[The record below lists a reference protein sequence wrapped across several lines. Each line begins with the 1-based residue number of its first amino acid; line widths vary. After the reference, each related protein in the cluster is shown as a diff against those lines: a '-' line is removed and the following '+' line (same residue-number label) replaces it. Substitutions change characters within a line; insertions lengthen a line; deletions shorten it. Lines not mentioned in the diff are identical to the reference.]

1 MAGAIYEKA
10 ERREAADQLYARLVR
25 EYPSSKL
32 VDPAKKKLTTAGVPI
47 PQPDPAALARVNDNR
62 KYVAQKPGLIKRTTA
77 LIHSGPDVTGAAHS
91 GQPNL
96 QPPPEATSAT
106 DILRPGAP
114 TPGGVGTGVSSG
126 NSVAVETVPVGSDA
140 AAASSDNTSSVPAS
154 DAAPSD
160 AGSLP
165 APMNDNS
172 QPAAQPAAAPA
183 EAAPA
188 PGTAPAERP
197 APDAVATVG
206 MNGATNASANGSTAP
221 TSGSSGTESSS
232 STPAAKTNAND
243 EQTASSAA
251 TADPK
256 SESTSKKKK
265 KGLKKII
272 PW

>member
-1 MAGAIYEKA
+1 
-10 ERREAADQLYARLVR
+10 VR
-25 EYPSSKL
+25 EYPTSKL

-47 PQPDPAALARVNDNR
+47 PQPDPVALQRAKDDR
-62 KYVAQKPGLIKRTTA
+62 KYLAQRPGLIKRTTA
-77 LIHSGPDVTGAAHS
+77 MIHSGPDVTGAAHS

-114 TPGGVGTGVSSG
+114 TPGGVGSGVASG
-126 NSVAVETVPVGSDA
+126 NSVAVETVPVGSSDA
-140 AAASSDNTSSVPAS
+140 GADNSNSVPAS

-165 APMNDNS
+165 APMENN
-172 QPAAQPAAAPA
+172 AQPVAQPPTAPA

-206 MNGATNASANGSTAP
+206 MTAGATGGATAATTGST
-221 TSGSSGTESSS
+221 STESSS
-232 STPAAKTNAND
+232 TTPGAKPNAND
-243 EQTASSAA
+243 EQTAASAA
-251 TADPK
+251 VADPK

-265 KGLKKII
+265 KGLKKIV